1 MSKSVGK
8 VVKSVGRG
16 MYSEISKISTDK
28 DMTIAKKKSSIP
40 LGRGTMIIAK
50 IAITNTTTLRSR
62 DANIADITPCAVGA
76 LLFAFAKCYS
86 SKIDSRVKRP
96 RKSSTL
102 PCRRFKNGH
111 SEHVVALLAGQS
123 SLLGEQLKTAGPLPS
138 AASIT
143 SRIVMSR
150 LWRASSKPPLTPLND
165 FKMLF
170 RASDWRILAKKL
182 LEILSSL
189 ERVSTSSGLGA
200 LAKIISESRAYSLAL
215 VINIAILYNEGYYN
229 KTFFFVALGDCK
241 GEKRL

>member
-1 MSKSVGK
+1 
-8 VVKSVGRG
+8 
-16 MYSEISKISTDK
+16 
-28 DMTIAKKKSSIP
+28 
-40 LGRGTMIIAK
+40 
-50 IAITNTTTLRSR
+50 
-62 DANIADITPCAVGA
+62 
-76 LLFAFAKCYS
+76 
-86 SKIDSRVKRP
+86 
-96 RKSSTL
+96 
-102 PCRRFKNGH
+102 
-111 SEHVVALLAGQS
+111 VALLAGQS